1 MTTHLPALLERHQLA
16 EAGDVLARAFHD
28 DPIWTWVF
36 PDAAARA
43 RTLPWFMEVGT
54 RYCLLF
60 GETYTTSGRVDG
72 AADWLTPGN
81 TGFPP
86 QRLIEAGYA
95 PMREK
100 FGPEP
105 YARFMAMLAHEQPL
119 HDEAVPGPH
128 YYLMT
133 LGVDPP
139 RQGQGVGGALIQPV
153 LARAN
158 AERLPCYLE
167 TEREINVTFYRRHGF
182 EVVTEFDVPGGGPH
196 IWTMKRQPAA
206 GEPQ

>member
-1 MTTHLPALLERHQLA
+1 MSPDASVRLERHQLA
-16 EAGDVLARAFHD
+16 EAGDVLARAFHA

-36 PDAAARA
+36 PDSAERA

-54 RYCLLF
+54 RYCFLF
-60 GETYTTSGRVDG
+60 GETYTTSGRVAG

-81 TGFPP
+81 TNFPP
-86 QRLIEAGYA
+86 KRLIEAGYA
-95 PMREK
+95 PMKEK
-100 FGPEP
+100 FGPES
-105 YARFMAMLAHEQPL
+105 YGRFMGMLAMEQPL

-139 RQGQGVGGALIQPV
+139 CQGQGVGGALIQPV
-153 LARAN
+153 LARADG
-158 AERLPCYLE
+158 EGLPCYLE

-182 EVVTEFDVPGGGPH
+182 EVVTEFDAPGGGPH
-196 IWTMKRQPAA
+196 IWTMMREPGGKRP
-206 GEPQ
+206 